1 MGIHWIIRN
10 EIMSGNYNIALD
22 YLLAFQVYGIGIY
35 EIKHLFITRDEA
47 MELAKSTS
55 FSYAD
60 IEFIFSIK

>member
-1 MGIHWIIRN
+1 
-10 EIMSGNYNIALD
+10 MSGNYNIALD